1 MYNNG
6 VGSPLVDRRTKST
19 CAVRAPEPGD
29 YDRMADLAGQLGYP
43 CRGEEIGMRLAEMQ
57 DPNQYAV
64 YVAQLS
70 VGQIAGWIG
79 VYIFRAVELDR
90 CAEIS
95 GLIVDQQIRSRGIG
109 KVLLDAAEEW
119 ARSQGCNVI
128 SVLSN
133 VTRDRAHGFYRKNGY
148 ERNKTQEYLR
158 KSL

>member
-1 MYNNG
+1 MFNSG
-6 VGSPLVDRRTKST
+6 GGSPLVDRRTKST

-29 YDRMADLAGQLGYP
+29 YNRMADLAGQLGYP

-70 VGQIAGWIG
+70 GGQIAGWIG
-79 VYIFRAVELDR
+79 VYIFRAVELDS

-95 GLIVDQQIRSRGIG
+95 GLIVDQLIRSRGIG

-119 ARSQGCNVI
+119 ARRRGCNVI

-148 ERNKTQEYLR
+148 ERNKTEEYLR